1 MVRRRFFLTNFILIF
16 TPVIVAILLIG
27 VAMLHL
33 TISETQE
40 NIELINRQTVER
52 IKENT
57 ELIFAEA
64 DVQSLNYSVS
74 PNVVLSLE
82 ELLVK
87 GNHSDYVRQTT
98 TILKTFLDSSVNS
111 KEFLHSIYIYIQ
123 NEDQNFFA
131 SMKGL
136 ANASNVGDVA
146 WMDEINGMGQQDQRL
161 EFRTINRYLGLTS
174 YTTDVLTL
182 FKPMYT
188 SGRIGQVGTLVMNI
202 DFRYIEQM
210 YEKHMDYPGQII
222 SMVDMEG
229 RVLASTDHSFTNSDF
244 SDDVYYKY
252 VQTNDAY
259 NLAYISMIPRDVLRM
274 QSADMTRLILIV
286 LLLALFLCTILA
298 LFITRKN
305 TKNVD
310 QIIDLLAAAEQR
322 VALPE
327 IARQND
333 VYGYITQNIIKT
345 YLAHNQMNRELLE
358 KKLNLEAMHFSFLQS
373 QLNPHFLFNTL
384 KNIYWKTVRL
394 SGAQNDASQ
403 MIEQLSSLLHYTL
416 VEREREVTL
425 EEEINMTHKYIHIQ
439 QMRFQDAFIASFDV
453 DAELL
458 SNYCIKFLL
467 QPLIENSISHGL
479 AGRKDGRIS
488 IVVREDNG
496 RMLFLVKD
504 NGKGILPE
512 RLAEIHESMKQETAM
527 TENIG
532 LYNVNKRLL
541 LAYDPQ
547 AALQIQSDG
556 IHCTEISFSIPIHK
570 NINKDHKSYQ

>member
-1 MVRRRFFLTNFILIF
+1 MRRRFFLTNFILIF